1 MPGHARTGTDHRMVG
16 AVFEEADVTVAEHQ
30 HGAGQVLGD
39 QHVAAA
45 AQHQQRAAPQQPG
58 TRLQRWL
65 VQHELTI
72 ATAVPRGA
80 GPARSARWNRPVTGS
95 GTARS
100 AAVRPGHGSD
110 APRRHRGTAG
120 AADRAA
126 AAGPARPAAARAG
139 TRCGR
144 RLPVPAGGR
153 PARRA
158 GTAGTVGR
166 DAARWRAGV
175 AGCTQAR
182 PAAGRWLGTAGPV
195 AGRAGQCRRRRRG
208 LRTCCRTG
216 SGRPRRAGGS
226 RTGTCPGRPRETVR

>member
-1 MPGHARTGTDHRMVG
+1 MVSSCCTSHRCSRVPGCCGAARCWCWGPVRWWCSASSG
-16 AVFEEADVTVAEHQ
+16 
-30 HGAGQVLGD
+30 G
-39 QHVAAA
+39 VAA
-45 AQHQQRAAPQQPG
+45 RSP
-58 TRLQRWL
+58 
-65 VQHELTI
+65 
-72 ATAVPRGA
+72 PRR
-80 GPARSARWNRPVTGS
+80 PARPTKERNGESL
-95 GTARS
+95 
-100 AAVRPGHGSD
+100 
-110 APRRHRGTAG
+110 
-120 AADRAA
+120 AA
-126 AAGPARPAAARAG
+126 AAGRLGCRTDGGAGAVAVAPPRPQGFRRGRAG

-182 PAAGRWLGTAGPV
+182 PAAGRWLGTAGPF